1 MSTENKTENK
11 TETKVVKKKVTG
23 NKTTELIIG
32 TAASKLTTGIVAL
45 QATVEAIGQLEEKA
59 KQNTLV
65 LLEQEDKM
73 GALEQELSNKK
84 AQNKYEIEL
93 AYKTDKKAFVD
104 EWLSV
109 NKMSAVTDAEW
120 LEMQEKL
127 SKSDSNLEAAVK
139 KEVAIVTSSLKA
151 EHTSALKVMQLEH
164 EKKEAANT
172 AEINQLKLQNQ
183 FLTDQMNHW
192 KSMLEKQMQAETER
206 AKHQP
211 AIHVNGTNTGR

>member
-1 MSTENKTENK
+1 MSTENKTES
-11 TETKVVKKKVTG
+11 KVVKKKVTG

-32 TAASKLTTGIVAL
+32 TAASKLTAGITAL

-65 LLEQEDKM
+65 LLEQEDKL
-73 GALEQELSNKK
+73 GALAQELTNTK

-93 AYKTDKKAFVD
+93 AYKTDKRAFVD
-104 EWLSV
+104 AFLKENDLMTV
-109 NKMSAVTDAEW
+109 NEAEW
-120 LEMQEKL
+120 LAMEKKL
-127 SKSDSNLEAAVK
+127 EDSEKATTDAVNK
-139 KEVAIVTSSLKA
+139 AVGAVTSSLKA
-151 EHTSALKVMQLEH
+151 EHASAIKVAQLEH